1 MKPKILSR
9 NVKGINDVNKRLRI
23 QSLLHSWKVDIVFLQ
38 EMKMGF
44 INRSIILILWVCS
57 HVGWVFLPSSG
68 GLGGILLMWDNRVV
82 ELLEECIGHFIVAC
96 YFKNIEDGLKGAI
109 VGVYGSN
116 LDRDRCLLWEE
127 FLSLYFLWDLPWSL
141 CGNFNI
147 IRFPSDRGIFAY
159 L

>member
-57 HVGWVFLPSSG
+57 HVGWVF
-68 GLGGILLMWDNRVV
+68 
-82 ELLEECIGHFIVAC
+82 
-96 YFKNIEDGLKGAI
+96 
-109 VGVYGSN
+109 
-116 LDRDRCLLWEE
+116 CLLQEV
-127 FLSLYFLWDLPWSL
+127 
-141 CGNFNI
+141 
-147 IRFPSDRGIFAY
+147 
-159 L
+159 